1 MRFAVAGERPR
12 NQCAGAAVQVAARS
26 QRKRS
31 GGAEPR
37 AAAVSARPEVAVHVE
52 RRKLCVPGRTASAEE
67 LTRRWPRG
75 WAAPRGW
82 EGTTAGPPRDA
93 LPAPSL
99 RTPPPSLRRARSAAV
114 PVRSGRIRPS
124 QAGPDSH
131 PGPWASAFALDREKH
146 RALLSSRGGRERA
159 GRPNKAGR
167 PRPRPGPARARRGA
181 EPGAGAR
188 FGSLPG
194 APEPGAAAPAAASRA
209 CASPC
214 RSFPQRSATSFGSCH
229 GERVHPSGKE
239 GCLFLGSSSGGRVS
253 ES

>member
-1 MRFAVAGERPR
+1 MAGERAR
-12 NQCAGAAVQVAARS
+12 NQVAGRS

-31 GGAEPR
+31 AGAEPR
-37 AAAVSARPEVAVHVE
+37 AAAASACPEVAVHVE
-52 RRKLCVPGRTASAEE
+52 RRKLCVPRRIASAEE

-93 LPAPSL
+93 LPAPSR

-131 PGPWASAFALDREKH
+131 PGPWASAFALDWEKH

-159 GRPNKAGR
+159 GRPSKAGR

-188 FGSLPG
+188 SGSLPG
-194 APEPGAAAPAAASRA
+194 AP
-209 CASPC
+209 
-214 RSFPQRSATSFGSCH
+214 
-229 GERVHPSGKE
+229 
-239 GCLFLGSSSGGRVS
+239 
-253 ES
+253 